1 MPPIKNN
8 NNNNDNNNDII
19 TEKGD
24 KISEKINFYFSLKEW
39 KDIQGEK
46 TLKKIIK
53 WVRILPILFN
63 DEEKKNSII
72 KFIEVEERNANF
84 NYEKIF
90 LEGGLLNFFLN
101 QIKEEKEKVI
111 KNTMLKLI
119 LSFLVNYNNYNKD
132 EKAKKEI
139 NDAINEALVEADKKN
154 NIEYNKIIED
164 ILDST
169 NFENYNRE
177 RQIKENQVFGYE
189 EMDIERKQN
198 SGIKSKSISIYNEE
212 EESSKKEE
220 KGRKKE
226 KKEEENEDDKNKNK
240 EKKKKNKKEKKSNES
255 EEKEKKSNESEEYKK
270 EEESDDVESNESVI
284 KEEEENDDGDDDDEI
299 NEEGKNEHYEKK
311 KDDNEEKNEGDK

>member
-1 MPPIKNN
+1 
-8 NNNNDNNNDII
+8 
-19 TEKGD
+19 
-24 KISEKINFYFSLKEW
+24 
-39 KDIQGEK
+39 
-46 TLKKIIK
+46 
-53 WVRILPILFN
+53 
-63 DEEKKNSII
+63 
-72 KFIEVEERNANF
+72 
-84 NYEKIF
+84 
-90 LEGGLLNFFLN
+90 
-101 QIKEEKEKVI
+101 
-111 KNTMLKLI
+111 MLKLI

-198 SGIKSKSISIYNEE
+198 SGIKSESISICNEE

-240 EKKKKNKKEKKSNES
+240 EKKKKNKKEKK
-255 EEKEKKSNESEEYKK
+255 
-270 EEESDDVESNESVI
+270 
-284 KEEEENDDGDDDDEI
+284 
-299 NEEGKNEHYEKK
+299 
-311 KDDNEEKNEGDK
+311 